1 MTWDRERRSLDD
13 SQVEVTETEPQLLT
27 IFPAASPWFG
37 ASPELNT
44 SCVNSPGPQRLL
56 GSRELSN
63 AWL

>member
-1 MTWDRERRSLDD
+1 MTWDREGRSLDD
-13 SQVEVTETEPQLLT
+13 SQVEVTEAEPQFLI
-27 IFPAASPWFG
+27 IFSAAYPWFG
-37 ASPELNT
+37 VFPELNA

>member
-13 SQVEVTETEPQLLT
+13 SQVEVTEAEPQLLN

-37 ASPELNT
+37 ASLELNA
-44 SCVNSPGPQRLL
+44 SYVNSPGPQRLL
-56 GSRELSN
+56 SSRELSN